1 MTIINRV
8 EKRRSQVPHL
18 EPSIIYLQ
26 SHTPKKSLGYH
37 SHVPQACSGDT
48 ELQSIFSRFLA
59 DKNLAEIFSNDKY
72 NALEDWWS
80 KAFWLQFLEPGGQVS
95 LFSAT
100 PSKLMMNQECVCE
113 GTHFIDVNLT
123 RITKDCSIQCEVL
136 LKCTRSLALCF
147 NLFRTTY
154 SQTNSSPPCVCFS
167 RIDKIDFIP
176 CNDWQRMLTLLVSQ
190 ALGHK
195 ASRNEVVYMRVEFP
209 DA

>member
-1 MTIINRV
+1 MNIINRV

-26 SHTPKKSLGYH
+26 SHTPKKSLGLH

-100 PSKLMMNQECVCE
+100 PSKLMMNQECVCG

-136 LKCTRSLALCF
+136 LKCTRSLSLYVSIFLELLTVRRIHPRRACVFLGSIKSILYRVMIGKECWLC
-147 NLFRTTY
+147 
-154 SQTNSSPPCVCFS
+154 
-167 RIDKIDFIP
+167 
-176 CNDWQRMLTLLVSQ
+176 
-190 ALGHK
+190 
-195 ASRNEVVYMRVEFP
+195 
-209 DA
+209 